1 MARKIE
7 DNHKPDILINI
18 IERYYLENNP
28 VKRPKYSDFGKFAR
42 SIGYDIGDHIFRKS
56 TVVRDYL
63 DKRDGTDE
71 KSLKLS
77 VAVFDTLD
85 TERFVRINNTPSKL
99 KKALQE
105 RDMYYRDVTLS
116 AGRIFEKNKELE
128 SINAHVREEN
138 QKLSNDNKEL
148 IEAITKLRK
157 DYNALKAKDRGQ
169 REIIDTWVNPEIAN
183 ELLKREGLLKETAGI
198 VNKEVLN
205 QKLVTGSSDIQG
217 LIKSMYKGIENC
229 E

>member
-1 MARKIE
+1 MARKTE
-7 DNHKPDILINI
+7 DNHKTDILINI
-18 IERYYLENNP
+18 VERYYLENNP

-56 TVVRDYL
+56 TAVRDYL
-63 DKRDGTDE
+63 DKRECTDE
-71 KSLKLS
+71 KNLKMS

-85 TERFVRINNTPSKL
+85 TERFVMINNTPSKL

-116 AGRIFEKNKELE
+116 AGRIFDKNKELE
-128 SINAHVREEN
+128 GVNAHVREEN
-138 QKLSNDNKEL
+138 QKLSNEIKEL
-148 IEAITKLRK
+148 NEAFTKLKK
-157 DYNALKAKDRGQ
+157 DYNALKARDRSQ
-169 REIIDTWVNPEIAN
+169 RSIIDTWLNPEIAN

-198 VNKEVLN
+198 VNEEVLEK
-205 QKLVTGSSDIQG
+205 KLVTGSSDIQG
-217 LIKSMYKGIENC
+217 LIKSMYKEIESG